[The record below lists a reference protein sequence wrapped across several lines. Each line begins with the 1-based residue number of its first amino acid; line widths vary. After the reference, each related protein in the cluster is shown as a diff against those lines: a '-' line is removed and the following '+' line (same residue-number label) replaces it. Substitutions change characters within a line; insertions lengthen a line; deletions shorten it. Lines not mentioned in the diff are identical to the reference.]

1 MSMSRSSRREGQ
13 DDGLIGPEEAF
24 ERAAKIRLRLNR
36 EARSK
41 ASAKSAPPSDR
52 SETTAVSFLD
62 PAALDKASREQ
73 AILDRHP
80 GLTREGLEEMLDEV

>member
-1 MSMSRSSRREGQ
+1 MSRSSRREEQ

-36 EARSK
+36 EAKSK
-41 ASAKSAPPSDR
+41 ASASSAPSSDR

-62 PAALDKASREQ
+62 PAALEKRSRDQ
-73 AILDRHP
+73 AILDAHP
-80 GLTREGLEEMLDEV
+80 GLTQEELDRMLDEI